1 VASLFEK
8 KLMNALHSLSL
19 YSCQS
24 NPLLFDDAEMLQTDV
39 MRFFSIL
46 CLCLMAIF
54 ALVKTL
60 PMAPPEAGPT
70 IALPPG
76 GSAEVKRLHEKIAVL
91 KKKLEAM
98 QSKVKS
104 AAAAI
109 EQASARAVKAT
120 QTEEAARARV
130 AGLKTELEQV
140 SRNLVDTRRA
150 VETRELKLVQIM
162 QNIED
167 KRQLRADLKNQIEN
181 ETQNLANI
189 RQKLRRVEEKLERTS
204 FQNRPSTRKATE
216 SQPMTSS
223 ARQGF
228 LLRFA
233 SDEALDK
240 LISNGKVNFYAIA
253 GNNAWRLRL
262 SGKRPI
268 YIAAKSPRQIYEME
282 TLTVPSSYAKV
293 FQRQIAAFG
302 RRNVVWGVT
311 LSAPTAESIRQLIR
325 NREGGELIITADGG
339 VNLN

>member
-1 VASLFEK
+1 MNSL
-8 KLMNALHSLSL
+8 HPLSML
-19 YSCQS
+19 SCRS

-54 ALVKTL
+54 ALVKAL
-60 PMAPPEAGPT
+60 PMAPPKAGPA
-70 IALPPG
+70 IAVPADRK
-76 GSAEVKRLHEKIAVL
+76 AEVKKLQEKITVL

-98 QSKVKS
+98 QNQVKS

-130 AGLKTELEQV
+130 AGLKTELEKV
-140 SRNLVDTRRA
+140 SRTLVDTRRDIG
-150 VETRELKLVQIM
+150 TRELKLAQILED
-162 QNIED
+162 IED
-167 KRQLRADLKNQIEN
+167 KRQLRAALKDQIEN
-181 ETQNLANI
+181 ETQSLAKI
-189 RQKLRRVEEKLERTS
+189 RQKIQRVEEKLERNS
-204 FQNRPSTRKATE
+204 SQNRQSTRKAAE
-216 SQPMTSS
+216 SQPMTSP

-228 LLRFA
+228 TLRFA
-233 SDEALDK
+233 SDEVLNK

-262 SGKRPI
+262 SGERPI
-268 YIAAKSPRQIYEME
+268 YIAARSPQQIYEME
-282 TLTVPSSYAKV
+282 TRTVPSGYAEV

-302 RRNVVWGVT
+302 RRNVTWGVT
-311 LSAPTAESIRQLIR
+311 LPGPTAGSIRQLIR
-325 NREGGELIITADGG
+325 NREGGELIIMADGG